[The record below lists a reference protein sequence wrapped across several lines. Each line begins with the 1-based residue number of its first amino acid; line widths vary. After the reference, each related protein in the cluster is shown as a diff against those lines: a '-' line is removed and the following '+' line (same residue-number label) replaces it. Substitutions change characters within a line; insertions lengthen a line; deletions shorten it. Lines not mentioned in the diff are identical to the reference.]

1 MIAKIVVLYLT
12 VYSCDTGAV
21 LYQSTRQMP
30 DFSVSGDR
38 VEDCRKIGV
47 DRARALTERFRK
59 NYSPI
64 SLQPDFFSGAPAI
77 RHALRRRMPA

>member
-30 DFSVSGDR
+30 DFAVGGDR

-47 DRARALTERFRK
+47 DKAKALTEHFQQRF
-59 NYSPI
+59 P
-64 SLQPDFFSGAPAI
+64 
-77 RHALRRRMPA
+77 HASSNVVCRWELPSHRI